1 MVKDEQSA
9 LKASF
14 ERALEFL
21 TAGDAV
27 MAEKICR
34 RTIKEVSNSDPNIQ
48 VLLCVALIRQGRSGS
63 AVKRLKHILRSFPDF
78 PPAVEELGNA
88 LLAQNKPDQAIDAF
102 QQALKINPE
111 NAAVMIKLG
120 KIYSKLG
127 RKDEA
132 NEMYQSALALEP
144 TKERVATAAQAFAR
158 GQTEEAEKICR
169 QVLREHPNE
178 VDAMRLLASIA
189 NKLEQRDDA
198 IILLERAVEL
208 KPKFAGAWADLAE
221 TYTESEKFGEA
232 LDAVQ
237 RVIKLQPNMPFGHM
251 IRGSILGKKD
261 DHEGAIN
268 AFKEALEIEPEH
280 IGSNMGLGNTL
291 KTIGRYDEAVKSYK
305 KCIEAQ
311 PLFSEAYWSLANL
324 KTYSFDDD
332 EIKNMEKHVQSQ
344 DLTPASKAFFHIA
357 IANAK
362 EKQMKYGEAWYHFHT
377 GNELRRTSEIY
388 DSVTTQ
394 VTHDA
399 LIETFDEEFV
409 NSTKGSGC
417 QSDAPIFI
425 LGLPRSGSTLIEQIL
440 ASHSRVEG
448 TRELPDISLL
458 GRRLT
463 KSKPPGIKY
472 PDAVKHMT
480 DEEKTEYGESYLE
493 TSKRYRTDKP
503 RFIDKM
509 PNNFAHIGFIK
520 TILPNAKIINAK
532 RHPLDSCV
540 SSFKQLFY
548 KGQSWSYDLFEIGE
562 YYLEYERMM
571 DHWHS
576 LYPGEIYDI
585 QYENIVNNQ
594 EDESRAL
601 IEYCGLDWEDSCLKF
616 YENKRSVNTASSE
629 QVRQPIYK
637 GAMYAWKNY
646 ESEIGA
652 LKDILEPVLAK
663 YPQD

>member
-198 IILLERAVEL
+198 IVLLERAVEL

-440 ASHSRVEG
+440 ASHSQVEG

-480 DEEKTEYGESYLE
+480 DEEKIEYGESYLE

-601 IEYCGLDWEDSCLKF
+601 IEYCGLDWEDSCLRF

>member
-480 DEEKTEYGESYLE
+480 DEEKIEYGESYLE

-601 IEYCGLDWEDSCLKF
+601 IEYCGLDWEDSCLRF

>member
-601 IEYCGLDWEDSCLKF
+601 IEYCGLDWEDSCLRF

>member
-440 ASHSRVEG
+440 ASHSQVEG

-480 DEEKTEYGESYLE
+480 DEEKTEYGESFLE

-562 YYLEYERMM
+562 YYLEYQRMM

-594 EDESRAL
+594 EDESRKL

-637 GAMYAWKNY
+637 GAMHAWKNY

>member
-440 ASHSRVEG
+440 ASHSQVEG

-480 DEEKTEYGESYLE
+480 DEEKIEYGESYLE

-601 IEYCGLDWEDSCLKF
+601 IQYCGLDWEDSCLRF

>member
-601 IEYCGLDWEDSCLKF
+601 IEYCGLDWEDSCLRF

-646 ESEIGA
+646 ESELGPLIE
-652 LKDILEPVLAK
+652 ILEPVLEELPK
-663 YPQD
+663 V

>member
-480 DEEKTEYGESYLE
+480 DEEKIEYGESYLE

-601 IEYCGLDWEDSCLKF
+601 IQYCGLDWEDSCLRF

>member
-440 ASHSRVEG
+440 ASHSQVEG

-601 IEYCGLDWEDSCLKF
+601 IQYCGLDWEDSCLRF

>member
-601 IEYCGLDWEDSCLKF
+601 IQYCGLDWEDSCLRF

>member
-127 RKDEA
+127 RKNEA

-480 DEEKTEYGESYLE
+480 DEEKIEYGESYLE

-601 IEYCGLDWEDSCLKF
+601 IEYCGLDWEDSCLRF

>member
-198 IILLERAVEL
+198 IVLLERAVEL

-440 ASHSRVEG
+440 ASHSQVEG

-601 IEYCGLDWEDSCLKF
+601 IEYCGLDWEDSCLRF

>member
-332 EIKNMEKHVQSQ
+332 EIKNMEKHVQGQ

-480 DEEKTEYGESYLE
+480 DEEKTEYGESYLK

-601 IEYCGLDWEDSCLKF
+601 IQYCGLDWEDSCLRF

>member
-463 KSKPPGIKY
+463 KSKPPGVKY

-480 DEEKTEYGESYLE
+480 DEEKIEYGESYLE

-601 IEYCGLDWEDSCLKF
+601 IQYCGLDWEDSCLRF

>member
-268 AFKEALEIEPEH
+268 AFKEALEIEPDH

-440 ASHSRVEG
+440 ASHSQVEG

-562 YYLEYERMM
+562 YFLEYERMM

-601 IEYCGLDWEDSCLKF
+601 IQYCGLDWEDSCLRF

>member
-440 ASHSRVEG
+440 ASHSQVEG

-594 EDESRAL
+594 EDESRKL

-637 GAMYAWKNY
+637 GAMHAWKNY

>member
-268 AFKEALEIEPEH
+268 AFKEALEIEPDH

-601 IEYCGLDWEDSCLKF
+601 IQYCGLGWEDSCLRF

>member
-198 IILLERAVEL
+198 IVLLERAVEL

-480 DEEKTEYGESYLE
+480 DEEKIEYGESYLE

-601 IEYCGLDWEDSCLKF
+601 IQYCGLDWEDSCLRF

>member
-440 ASHSRVEG
+440 ASHSQVEG

-480 DEEKTEYGESYLE
+480 DEEKIEYGESYLE

>member
-480 DEEKTEYGESYLE
+480 DEEKIEYGESYLE

-601 IEYCGLDWEDSCLKF
+601 IQYCGLDWEDSCLKF

>member
-440 ASHSRVEG
+440 ASHSQVEG

-480 DEEKTEYGESYLE
+480 DEEKIEYGESYLE

-601 IEYCGLDWEDSCLKF
+601 IEYCGLDWEDSCLRF

>member
-601 IEYCGLDWEDSCLKF
+601 IQYCGLDWEDSCLKF

>member
-34 RTIKEVSNSDPNIQ
+34 RTIKEISNSDPNIQ

-440 ASHSRVEG
+440 ASHSQVEG

-601 IEYCGLDWEDSCLKF
+601 IQYCGLDWEDSCLRF

>member
-409 NSTKGSGC
+409 NSTKGRGC

-440 ASHSRVEG
+440 ASHSQVEG

>member
-132 NEMYQSALALEP
+132 NEMYQSAVALEP

-463 KSKPPGIKY
+463 KSKPPGVKY

-480 DEEKTEYGESYLE
+480 DEEKIEYGESYLE

-601 IEYCGLDWEDSCLKF
+601 IQYCGLDWEDSCLRF

>member
-14 ERALEFL
+14 ERAIEFL

-127 RKDEA
+127 RKNEA

-377 GNELRRTSEIY
+377 GMN
-388 DSVTTQ
+388 
-394 VTHDA
+394 
-399 LIETFDEEFV
+399 
-409 NSTKGSGC
+409 
-417 QSDAPIFI
+417 
-425 LGLPRSGSTLIEQIL
+425 
-440 ASHSRVEG
+440 
-448 TRELPDISLL
+448 
-458 GRRLT
+458 
-463 KSKPPGIKY
+463 
-472 PDAVKHMT
+472 
-480 DEEKTEYGESYLE
+480 
-493 TSKRYRTDKP
+493 
-503 RFIDKM
+503 
-509 PNNFAHIGFIK
+509 
-520 TILPNAKIINAK
+520 
-532 RHPLDSCV
+532 
-540 SSFKQLFY
+540 
-548 KGQSWSYDLFEIGE
+548 
-562 YYLEYERMM
+562 
-571 DHWHS
+571 
-576 LYPGEIYDI
+576 
-585 QYENIVNNQ
+585 
-594 EDESRAL
+594 
-601 IEYCGLDWEDSCLKF
+601 
-616 YENKRSVNTASSE
+616 
-629 QVRQPIYK
+629 
-637 GAMYAWKNY
+637 
-646 ESEIGA
+646 
-652 LKDILEPVLAK
+652 
-663 YPQD
+663 

>member
-440 ASHSRVEG
+440 ASHSQVEG

>member
-1 MVKDEQSA
+1 MLKDEQSA

-132 NEMYQSALALEP
+132 NEMYQSAVALEP

-158 GQTEEAEKICR
+158 GQPEEAEKICR

-463 KSKPPGIKY
+463 KSKPPGVKY

-480 DEEKTEYGESYLE
+480 DEEKIEYGESYLE

-601 IEYCGLDWEDSCLKF
+601 IQYCGLDWEDSCLRF

>member
-34 RTIKEVSNSDPNIQ
+34 RTIKEISNSDPNIQ

-601 IEYCGLDWEDSCLKF
+601 IQYCGLDWEDSCLRF

>member
-440 ASHSRVEG
+440 ASHSQVEG

-637 GAMYAWKNY
+637 GAMHAWKNY

>member
-198 IILLERAVEL
+198 IVLLERAVEL

-268 AFKEALEIEPEH
+268 AFKEALEIEPDH

-440 ASHSRVEG
+440 ASHSQVEG

-562 YYLEYERMM
+562 YYLEYQRMM

-601 IEYCGLDWEDSCLKF
+601 IQYCGLDWEDSCLRF

>member
-463 KSKPPGIKY
+463 KSKPPGVKY

-480 DEEKTEYGESYLE
+480 DEEKIEYGESYLE

-562 YYLEYERMM
+562 YYLEYQRMM

-601 IEYCGLDWEDSCLKF
+601 IQYCGLDWEDSCLRF